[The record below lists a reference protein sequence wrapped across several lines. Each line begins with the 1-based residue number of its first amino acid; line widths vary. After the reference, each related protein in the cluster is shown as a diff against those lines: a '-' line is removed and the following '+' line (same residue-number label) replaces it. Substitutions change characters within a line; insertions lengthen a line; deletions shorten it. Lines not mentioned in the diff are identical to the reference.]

1 MSAASRTMTA
11 HLINYQRISGRDSQ
25 VDIRHLEFVF
35 PEELAVAAPL
45 YQPGDQI
52 TLHLPHPRVFAV
64 ASSQLEVRNTF
75 HLTVKMNNV
84 IEPDSLSYD
93 ELVDLIARPIGFSV
107 TSQPHFYLPTD
118 ARLPIILFAESVGI
132 APFRAFIQQRQWQM
146 ASGENWLFIGGQYF
160 DNQYDAEDFLYKTEW
175 QRFERDEILTRVNV
189 AFDDRV
195 YMPSLAEKVDSLRS
209 ELWEWLRLG
218 AVIYQ
223 SCSLACSDQLEMAL
237 LDLIREQGQ
246 FNAREAA
253 EFLRH
258 LKQHQRYQ
266 RMVYA

>member
-11 HLINYQRISGRDSQ
+11 RLINYQRISGRDSQ

-35 PEELAVAAPL
+35 PEEFAVVAPL

-64 ASSQLEVRNTF
+64 ASSQLEVRNAF
-75 HLTVKMNNV
+75 HLTVRMNTV

-93 ELVDLIARPIGFSV
+93 ELVDLIAKPIGFSV
-107 TSQPHFYLPTD
+107 TPQPHFHLPAD
-118 ARLPIILFAESVGI
+118 AKLPIILFAESVGI

-146 ASGENWLFIGGQYF
+146 ASGENWLFIGGQCYT
-160 DNQYDAEDFLYKTEW
+160 EDFLYQTEW
-175 QRFERDEILTRVNV
+175 QRYERDEILTRVNV

-195 YMPSLAEKVDSLRS
+195 YMPSLAEKVDSLRI
-209 ELWEWLRLG
+209 ELWDWLRLG

-223 SCSLACSDQLEMAL
+223 SCSLACSDQLAMAL

-258 LKQHQRYQ
+258 LKQNQRYQ

>member
-1 MSAASRTMTA
+1 MSVVSRTMTA
-11 HLINYQRISGRDSQ
+11 RLINYQRISGRDSQ

-64 ASSQLEVRNTF
+64 ASSQLEVRNAF
-75 HLTVKMNNV
+75 HLTVKMNTI

-93 ELVDLIARPIGFSV
+93 ELVDLIAKPIGFSV
-107 TSQPHFYLPTD
+107 TSQSHFHLPSD
-118 ARLPIILFAESVGI
+118 AKLPIILFAESVGI

-146 ASGENWLFIGGQYF
+146 ASGENWLFIGGQCYT
-160 DNQYDAEDFLYKTEW
+160 EDFLYQTEW

-209 ELWEWLRLG
+209 ELWKWLRLG

-237 LDLIREQGQ
+237 LDLIHEQGQ

-253 EFLRH
+253 NFLRH

>member
-1 MSAASRTMTA
+1 MSAASKTMTA
-11 HLINYQRISGRDSQ
+11 RLISYQRISGRDSQ

-64 ASSQLEVRNTF
+64 ASSQLEVRNAF
-75 HLTVKMNNV
+75 HLTVKMNTI

-93 ELVDLIARPIGFSV
+93 ELVDLIAKPIGFSV
-107 TSQPHFYLPTD
+107 TSQSHFHLPSD
-118 ARLPIILFAESVGI
+118 AKLPIILFAESVGI

-146 ASGENWLFIGGQYF
+146 ASGENWLFSGGQCYT
-160 DNQYDAEDFLYKTEW
+160 EDFLYQTEW

-209 ELWEWLRLG
+209 ELWKWLRLG

-237 LDLIREQGQ
+237 LDLIHEQGQ

-253 EFLRH
+253 NFLRH

>member
-11 HLINYQRISGRDSQ
+11 RLINYQRISGRDSQ

-35 PEELAVAAPL
+35 PEEFAVVAPL

-64 ASSQLEVRNTF
+64 ASSQLEVRNAF
-75 HLTVKMNNV
+75 HLTVRMNSV

-93 ELVDLIARPIGFSV
+93 ELVDLIAKPIGFSV
-107 TSQPHFYLPTD
+107 TPQPHFHLPAD
-118 ARLPIILFAESVGI
+118 AKLPIILFAESVGI

-146 ASGENWLFIGGQYF
+146 ASGENWLFIGGQCYT
-160 DNQYDAEDFLYKTEW
+160 EDFLYQTEW
-175 QRFERDEILTRVNV
+175 QRYERDEILTRVNV

-195 YMPSLAEKVDSLRS
+195 YMPSLAEKVDSLRI
-209 ELWEWLRLG
+209 ELWDWLRLG

-223 SCSLACSDQLEMAL
+223 SCSLACSDQLAMAL

-258 LKQHQRYQ
+258 LKQNQRYQ

>member
-11 HLINYQRISGRDSQ
+11 RLINYQRISGRDSQ

-35 PEELAVAAPL
+35 PEEFAVAAPL

-64 ASSQLEVRNTF
+64 ASSQLEVHNAF
-75 HLTVKMNNV
+75 HLTVRMNTV

-93 ELVDLIARPIGFSV
+93 ELVDLIAKPICFSV
-107 TSQPHFYLPTD
+107 TPQPHFHLPTD
-118 ARLPIILFAESVGI
+118 AKLPIILFAESVGI

-146 ASGENWLFIGGQYF
+146 TSGENWLFIGGQCYT
-160 DNQYDAEDFLYKTEW
+160 EDFLYQTEW
-175 QRFERDEILTRVNV
+175 QRYERDEILTRVNV

-195 YMPSLAEKVDSLRS
+195 YMPSLAEKVDSLRI
-209 ELWEWLRLG
+209 ELWDWLRLG

-246 FNAREAA
+246 LNAREAA

>member
-11 HLINYQRISGRDSQ
+11 RLISYQRISGRDSQ

-64 ASSQLEVRNTF
+64 ASSQLEVRNAF
-75 HLTVKMNNV
+75 HLTVKMNTI

-93 ELVDLIARPIGFSV
+93 ELVDLITQPIGFSV
-107 TSQPHFYLPTD
+107 TSQTHFHLPSD
-118 ARLPIILFAESVGI
+118 AKLPIILFAESVGI

-146 ASGENWLFIGGQYF
+146 ASGENWLFIGGQCYT
-160 DNQYDAEDFLYKTEW
+160 EDFLYQTEW

-189 AFDDRV
+189 AFDD
-195 YMPSLAEKVDSLRS
+195 MPSLAEKVDSLRS
-209 ELWEWLRLG
+209 ELWKWLRLG

-237 LDLIREQGQ
+237 LDLIHEQGQ

-253 EFLRH
+253 DFLRH

>member
-1 MSAASRTMTA
+1 MSLASRTMTA
-11 HLINYQRISGRDSQ
+11 RLVNYQRISSHHSQ
-25 VDIRHLEFVF
+25 VDIRHLVFVF
-35 PEELAVAAPL
+35 PEELAVATPL

-64 ASSQLEVRNTF
+64 ASSQLEVRNAF
-75 HLTVKMNNV
+75 HLTVRMNNV

-107 TSQPHFYLPTD
+107 TPQPSFRLPTD
-118 ARLPIILFAESVGI
+118 ARLPIILFAEGVGI

-146 ASGENWLFIGGQYF
+146 ASGENWLFIGGQCYS
-160 DNQYDAEDFLYKTEW
+160 EDFLYQTEW
-175 QRFERDEILTRVNV
+175 QRYERDEILTRINV
-189 AFDDRV
+189 AFDDRI
-195 YMPSLAEKVDSLRS
+195 YMPSLAEKVDSLRA
-209 ELWEWLRLG
+209 ELWGWLRLG

-237 LDLIREQGQ
+237 LDLIHEQGQ

-253 EFLRH
+253 DFLRH

>member
-1 MSAASRTMTA
+1 MSAESRTMTA
-11 HLINYQRISGRDSQ
+11 RLINYQRISGRDSQ

-35 PEELAVAAPL
+35 PEELAVTKPL

-64 ASSQLEVRNTF
+64 ASSQLDVHNAF
-75 HLTVKMNNV
+75 HLTVKMNTI

-93 ELVDLIARPIGFSV
+93 ELVDLIAKPIGFSV
-107 TSQPHFYLPTD
+107 TSQPHFHLPSD
-118 ARLPIILFAESVGI
+118 AKLPIILFAESVGI

-146 ASGENWLFIGGQYF
+146 ASGENWLFIGGQCYT
-160 DNQYDAEDFLYKTEW
+160 EDFLYQTEW

-209 ELWEWLRLG
+209 ELWKWLRLG

-237 LDLIREQGQ
+237 LDLIHEQGQ

-253 EFLRH
+253 DFLRH

>member
-1 MSAASRTMTA
+1 MSPASRTMTA
-11 HLINYQRISGRDSQ
+11 RLVNYQRISGRHSQ
-25 VDIRHLEFVF
+25 VDIRHLVFVF
-35 PEELAVAAPL
+35 PEGSAMAAPL

-64 ASSQLEVRNTF
+64 ASSQLEVRNAF
-75 HLTVKMNNV
+75 HLTVRMNNV
-84 IEPDSLSYD
+84 IESDTLSYD
-93 ELVDLIARPIGFSV
+93 ELVDLISRPIGFSV
-107 TSQPHFYLPTD
+107 TPQPHFHLPAD
-118 ARLPIILFAESVGI
+118 ARLPIILFAEDVGI

-146 ASGENWLFIGGQYF
+146 ASGENWLFIGGQCYT
-160 DNQYDAEDFLYKTEW
+160 EDFLYQTEW
-175 QRFERDEILTRVNV
+175 QRYERDEILTRVNV
-189 AFDDRV
+189 AFDDRI
-195 YMPSLAEKVDSLRS
+195 YMPSLAEKVDSLRA

-223 SCSLACSDQLEMAL
+223 SCSLACSDQLEIAL

-246 FNAREAA
+246 FNTREATD
-253 EFLRH
+253 FLRH

>member
-11 HLINYQRISGRDSQ
+11 RLISYQRISGRDSQ

-64 ASSQLEVRNTF
+64 ASSQLEVRNAF
-75 HLTVKMNNV
+75 HLTVKMNTI

-93 ELVDLIARPIGFSV
+93 ELVDLIAKPIGFSV
-107 TSQPHFYLPTD
+107 TSQSHFHLPSD
-118 ARLPIILFAESVGI
+118 AKLPIILFAESVGI

-146 ASGENWLFIGGQYF
+146 ASGENWLFIGGQCY
-160 DNQYDAEDFLYKTEW
+160 AEDFLYQTEW

-189 AFDDRV
+189 AFDD
-195 YMPSLAEKVDSLRS
+195 MPSLAEKVDSLRS
-209 ELWEWLRLG
+209 ELWKWLRLG

-237 LDLIREQGQ
+237 LDLIHEQGQ

-253 EFLRH
+253 NFLRH

>member
-1 MSAASRTMTA
+1 MSSASRTMTA
-11 HLINYQRISGRDSQ
+11 RLISYQRISGRDSQ

-64 ASSQLEVRNTF
+64 ASSQLEVRNAF

-84 IEPDSLSYD
+84 IESDTLSYD
-93 ELVDLIARPIGFSV
+93 ELVELITQPIGFSV
-107 TSQPHFYLPTD
+107 TSQPHFHLPSD

-146 ASGENWLFIGGQYF
+146 ASGENWLLIGGQCYT
-160 DNQYDAEDFLYKTEW
+160 EDFLYQTEW

-209 ELWEWLRLG
+209 ELWEWLCLG

-223 SCSLACSDQLEMAL
+223 SCSLACFDLLEMAL

-246 FNAREAA
+246 FNSREAA
-253 EFLRH
+253 DFLRH